1 MYILLAIL
9 IFGLLIIVHELGHFI
24 AAKSLGVK
32 VNEFS
37 VCMGPPIVQ
46 KTFGETT
53 YSLRC
58 IPIGGFC
65 AMEGEDEASENPRA
79 FTSAKWWK
87 RLIILAAGPFM
98 NFLAGFIIIAL
109 VFSGAEA
116 FGTPTVESVYPDS
129 AMEEAGVLPGDTL
142 YSVDGQRVYLD
153 SDVSL
158 LLSRL
163 RSERTDLV
171 VKRDGQ
177 KVSLSDVLIEKREFE
192 VDGET
197 RLLYGINLMTE
208 PASFGALMR
217 NSWYSCIDFS
227 RMVWM
232 GLSDLITGRAGLG
245 DVGGPVTIVHT
256 MSETGKA
263 AETTAAGI
271 QNVFYLAA
279 FIAVNL
285 AVMNLLPIPA
295 LDGGRIFFLLVTVL
309 LETLLRR
316 KINPKYEGYIHAAG
330 MVLLLG
336 LMAFITFHDVW
347 MLVFKK

>member
-9 IFGLLIIVHELGHFI
+9 IFGLLIIVHEFGHFI

-37 VCMGPPIVQ
+37 VCMGPALIQ
-46 KTFGETT
+46 KTVGETT
-53 YSLRC
+53 YSLRA

-65 AMEGEDEASENPRA
+65 AMEGEDEASDNPRA

-87 RLIILAAGPFM
+87 RLIILVAGSFM
-98 NFLAGFIIIAL
+98 NFLAGFVIIML
-109 VFSGAEA
+109 VFSGAQA
-116 FGTPTVESVYPDS
+116 FGTPQIESVYPGS

-142 YSVDGQRVYLD
+142 CSIDGQRVYLD

-163 RSERTDLV
+163 RTDRADLV
-171 VKRDGQ
+171 VKRNGE
-177 KVSLSDVLIEKREFE
+177 KITLSNALIEKREFE
-192 VDGET
+192 VDGEK
-197 RLLYGINLMTE
+197 RLLYGINLHVEEAT
-208 PASFGALMR
+208 FGALLR
-217 NSWYSCIDFS
+217 NSWYSCVDFS

-232 GLSDLITGRAGLG
+232 GLSDLITGRAGLR

-263 AETTAAGI
+263 ASTTAAGV

-285 AVMNLLPIPA
+285 AVMNMLPIPA
-295 LDGGRIFFLLVTVL
+295 LDGGRVFFLLVTTVL
-309 LETLLRR
+309 EMFLRR

-330 MVLLLG
+330 MILLLA

>member
-9 IFGLLIIVHELGHFI
+9 IFGLLITVHELGHFI

-37 VCMGPPIVQ
+37 ICMGPPIVQ
-46 KTFGETT
+46 KTVGETT

-65 AMEGEDEASENPRA
+65 AMEGEDEASDNPRA

-87 RLIILAAGPFM
+87 RLIILAAGSFM
-98 NFLAGFIIIAL
+98 NFLAGFVIIAL

-116 FGTPTVESVYPDS
+116 YGTPSIESVYPNS
-129 AMEEAGVLPGDTL
+129 SMEEAGVLPGDTI
-142 YSVDGQRVYLD
+142 YSVNGQRVYLD

-158 LLSRL
+158 LLGRL
-163 RSERTDLV
+163 RSDHADLV
-171 VKRDGQ
+171 VKRDGN
-177 KVSLSDVLIEKREFE
+177 KVSLPNVLIEKREFTI
-192 VDGET
+192 DGET
-197 RLLYGINLMTE
+197 RLLYGINLKTE
-208 PASFGALMR
+208 PASFGALIR

-232 GLSDLITGRAGLG
+232 GLSDLLTGRATLQ
-245 DVGGPVTIVHT
+245 DVGGPVTIVNT

-263 AETTAAGI
+263 ASNVLDGI
-271 QNVFYLAA
+271 LNVLYFGA

-295 LDGGRIFFLLVTVL
+295 LDGGRIFSLLVTTVL
-309 LETLLRR
+309 EMLLRR
-316 KINPKYEGYIHAAG
+316 RINPKYEGYIHAAG

-336 LMAFITFHDVW
+336 LMVLITFHDVW
-347 MLVFKK
+347 MLIFKK

>member
-116 FGTPTVESVYPDS
+116 FGTPTVESVYPNS